1 MTHPDIIDLISNAIL
16 DTIDIDWTT
25 DDAARAVYKALLSE
39 GLLAGQSPHT
49 TTSHPDTNNQ
59 YSSNSF

>member
-16 DTIDIDWTT
+16 DAIDIDWTT

-39 GLLAGQSPHT
+39 GLLAGQPPHQT
-49 TTSHPDTNNQ
+49 TNEHLASRLVGPTP
-59 YSSNSF
+59 